1 MNPNRPES
9 FTVARIDRRRECDTS
24 REARNARSRMI
35 RVIARCFVG
44 MAVEKVEDR
53 DHPAMLAAI
62 VEAASARLAAIAG
75 PVEAAT
81 ALTKGAHDLFGG
93 KR

>member
-1 MNPNRPES
+1 MNPRES
-9 FTVARIDRRRECDTS
+9 FTVAHIDRRRECDTS

-35 RVIARCFVG
+35 RAVAKAGVEIATRQVQ
-44 MAVEKVEDR
+44 DR

-81 ALTKGAHDLFGG
+81 ALTKGAGELFGG